1 MPPGSTAHRVGIGQ
15 PARQTALVR
24 HRRRLTA
31 TIVIVIV
38 LMLGACSVHES
49 TRSGGLVPPASPSVT
64 APPSPTVVTIS
75 VDDDVSAALGDT
87 SRASSPRSTAAELAA
102 PEATATP
109 DSISTAAPDAAV
121 TQTTAPTSPT
131 AARGTR
137 ADANQVL
144 ATAVPLDGFGE
155 GLLAVS
161 GPGGS
166 SVWPVIVADT
176 PEARQRG
183 LMGVTDFAALGGYAA
198 MVFVFD
204 NDTSGA
210 FWMRDT
216 PLALRITFVAAGGT
230 VVSATDMVPCLPPTP
245 SQECDRYYPDGP
257 YRIAVE
263 HPWGPVYELAL
274 GSATNI
280 TLER

>member
-15 PARQTALVR
+15 LARQTALVR

-31 TIVIVIV
+31 TIVIVLV
-38 LMLGACSVHES
+38 LGACSVHES

-64 APPSPTVVTIS
+64 APPLPTVVTIS
-75 VDDDVSAALGDT
+75 VDDDLSAALGDT
-87 SRASSPRSTAAELAA
+87 SRASSPLSTAATLAEPA
-102 PEATATP
+102 VTESPNATSSGAQDP
-109 DSISTAAPDAAV
+109 AV
-121 TQTTAPTSPT
+121 TQTTTHSSPT
-131 AARGTR
+131 VQPGTR
-137 ADANQVL
+137 ADADQVL

-161 GPGGS
+161 GPAGS

-204 NDTSGA
+204 SDTSGA

-216 PLALRITFVAAGGT
+216 PLPLRITYVDAGGV

-245 SQECDRYYPDGP
+245 SQECDRYYPNGP

-263 HPWGPVYELAL
+263 HPWSPDYDL
-274 GSATNI
+274 GLGTATTV